1 MTSENDLLLIS
12 LGYNLCMSTPILV
25 TKFFVPAAGPDL
37 VSRPR
42 LTEQINRG
50 LHCKLT
56 LISAPAG
63 FGKTTVA
70 TEWIQANGG
79 DASSPFC
86 KAWLSLDEGD
96 NDPVRFLTY
105 LTTALNQVERGD
117 NAFGEKA
124 LALLQAHQPPTSEMV
139 LIELINDLTA
149 FSGKIVLVLDDY
161 HLVESQVVH
170 SALEFLLENLP
181 PQLHMVITTRED
193 PPLPLSRLRVLRQL
207 NELRATDLC
216 FTSAEV
222 AEFLNQVMGLD
233 LKPEDIAVLEARTEG
248 WIAGLQLAALSM
260 QGSADTSGFIQSFAG
275 SNRLVLDYLIDEVLE
290 QQSPDLQTFLLLT
303 SILDRLSGS
312 LCDAVCFGSAG
323 SANGQ
328 EMLETLER
336 ANLFIIPLDE
346 ERCWYR
352 YHHLFADL
360 LRQRL
365 RQTQPDQL
373 TVIHRRASEWYAGQ
387 GFADDAIDHA
397 LRGGDIERAADLIDI
412 NVGGNY
418 EEFSPQY
425 LQRWLTAMPAD
436 FISTKTH
443 LCLLQAWNQFTLGQ
457 WDDAEQSLQLVDQL
471 LETDDQLLTLERD
484 KLCGRTAAIRA
495 FIASYGGDL
504 PGSIRFALQALDI
517 CPAEE
522 LAWRS
527 SVAITLGDAYA
538 AQGQITAAYQIRL
551 EALEMSKS
559 SGDPFIQM
567 IANLNLAETLWQQGQ
582 SQQVI
587 EICERQM
594 KIAEK
599 HGKAETAIVGWLLG
613 LWGTALTE
621 INDLDRSLKLT
632 KKGVELAEAG
642 RGLTYICFSNLHR
655 VRVLF
660 SAGELSAAE
669 MLIQKLAQAA
679 NESDLP
685 LWTTSQV
692 AAWQTR
698 IWLAQ
703 GKFDAAAQWVIN
715 HGLEPT
721 DEFPFESEPKY
732 IALSR
737 ILLAQGQLS
746 ETSDLL
752 KRLRSAA
759 EVGGRYLRVVELC
772 LLQALTA
779 QSDGESSLALAY
791 LTQAIEFA
799 IGRGIIR
806 TFVDEGPALARLL
819 YEAVKQEIEPEFVQR
834 LIAAF
839 PAESPEP
846 ARAAKFETG
855 EWVEPLTDRE
865 LEILQRIAEGLTNK
879 EIGSRLYLSAN
890 TIKAHLRNV
899 YGKLNVN
906 NRTQAVAKGRSL
918 GIILDH

>member
-1 MTSENDLLLIS
+1 
-12 LGYNLCMSTPILV
+12 MSSSILV
-25 TKFFVPAAGPDL
+25 TKFFFPASRPDL

-70 TEWIQANGG
+70 TEWIQARGD
-79 DASSPFC
+79 DASSPFYL
-86 KAWLSLDEGD
+86 AWFSLDEGD

-105 LTTALNQVERGD
+105 LTTALNRIERGD

-124 LALLQAHQPPTSEMV
+124 LALLQAHQPPPSDMV

-161 HLVESQVVH
+161 HLIESQVVH
-170 SALEFLLENLP
+170 SALRFLLENLP
-181 PQLHMVITTRED
+181 SQLHVVITSRED
-193 PPLPLSRLRVLRQL
+193 PPLPLSRLRARGQL
-207 NELRATDLC
+207 NELRAADLC
-216 FTSAEV
+216 FTPTEV

-260 QGSADTSGFIQSFAG
+260 QGYADTNGFIQSFAG

-290 QQSPDLQTFLLLT
+290 QQSPDLQDFLLKT

-323 SANGQ
+323 TANGQ
-328 EMLETLER
+328 EMLETLDR
-336 ANLFIIPLDE
+336 SNLFIIPLDE

-373 TVIHRRASEWYAGQ
+373 LTLHHRASEWYVRR

-397 LRGGDIERAADLIDI
+397 LKGGDYERAADLIDI

-418 EEFSPQY
+418 EQVSPLT
-425 LQRWLTAMPAD
+425 LQRWLSAFPAEL
-436 FISTKTH
+436 ISTQPH
-443 LCLLQAWNQFTLGQ
+443 LSLLQAWNQFNSGLL
-457 WDDAEQSLQLVDQL
+457 DDAARSIQSAVYILN
-471 LETDDQLLTLERD
+471 EDDQRSKVDRENLS
-484 KLCGRTAAIRA
+484 GRATVMRA
-495 FIASYGGDL
+495 FIASYSGDST
-504 PGSIRFALQALDI
+504 GVIQFAQQALELLST
-517 CPAEE
+517 EE

-527 SVAITLGDAYA
+527 VALIALGDAYA
-538 AQGQITAAYQIRL
+538 TQGHMTKAHQVRS
-551 EALEMSKS
+551 EALALSKS
-559 SGDPFIQM
+559 SGEPFVNM
-567 IANLNLAETLWQQGQ
+567 LANLSLADILWQQGEL
-582 SQQVI
+582 QQVI
-587 EICERQM
+587 EICKQEM
-594 KIAEK
+594 TIAEEQ
-599 HGKAETAIVGWLLG
+599 GMAEAAIVGWLLG
-613 LWGTALTE
+613 LWGAAMAELNQGDRALE
-621 INDLDRSLKLT
+621 LT
-632 KKGVELAEAG
+632 KKGTELAEVG
-642 RGLTYICFSNLHR
+642 WDLFYICFSNLHR

-669 MLIQKLAQAA
+669 TLIQKLAQAA
-679 NESDLP
+679 NESELP
-685 LWTTSQV
+685 LWATSQV

-698 IWLAQ
+698 IWLVQ
-703 GKFDAAAQWVIN
+703 GKLDATAQWVIK

-721 DEFPFESEPKY
+721 DEFLFVFEPEY
-732 IALSR
+732 IALAR

-746 ETSDLL
+746 EASDLL

-779 QSDGESSLALAY
+779 QSDGESSLAMAY

-799 IGRGIIR
+799 AGRGILR
-806 TFVDEGPALARLL
+806 TFVDEGPAVARLL
-819 YEAVKQEIEPEFVQR
+819 YEAVKREIEPEFVQR

-846 ARAAKFETG
+846 ARATKFETN

-865 LEILQRIAEGLTNK
+865 LEILQRIAEGLTNRK
-879 EIGSRLYLSAN
+879 IGSRLYLSAN
-890 TIKAHLRNV
+890 TVKAHLRNV

-906 NRTQAVAKGRSL
+906 NRTQAVNRARAL
-918 GIILDH
+918 GLILDS